1 MGRIFTQDVEDVFH
15 SDMPRYCV
23 CCFFFFL
30 VGSFLM
36 ILRLPLSQKKK
47 ISQKTKKDVT
57 DNQLHANLGMFGLN
71 TCVLLLKKKVKI
83 YA

>member
-23 CCFFFFL
+23 CLFFFFFCGVFL
-30 VGSFLM
+30 NDTSFTFV
-36 ILRLPLSQKKK
+36 SKKK
-47 ISQKTKKDVT
+47 ILKKQKKDVT

-71 TCVLLLKKKVKI
+71 TCVLLLKKNI
-83 YA
+83 YIYI